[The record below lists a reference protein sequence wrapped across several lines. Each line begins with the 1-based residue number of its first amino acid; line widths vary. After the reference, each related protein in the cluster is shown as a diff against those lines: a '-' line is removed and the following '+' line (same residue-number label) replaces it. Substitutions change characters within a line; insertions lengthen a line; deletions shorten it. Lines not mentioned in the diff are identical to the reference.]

1 MSTDKQS
8 DEIEM
13 EEIEALDEDI
23 GLDSFL
29 DDMETEDKK
38 KLIEQSA
45 RRRIEDLHEE
55 RRLREQLNDD
65 YPDDLD

>member
-8 DEIEM
+8 DDTDMDEV
-13 EEIEALDEDI
+13 EALDEDI
-23 GLDSFL
+23 ELDSFL
-29 DDMETEDKK
+29 DDMEIEDKK
-38 KLIEQSA
+38 QLLEQSA
-45 RRRIEDLHEE
+45 RRRIEDLQEE